1 MSASTAATNLTNN
14 DHRLAAEALLDCA
27 SQRNQQVPRSSE
39 MGAKVKKKSVVLA
52 GAGAVGTAVV
62 VAAIAGVKALQVA
75 AIGEAFAMQA
85 TPPERVN
92 AVDVEE
98 QRWESHVSSVG
109 SVTAVQGT
117 EVSAE
122 ADGVVRSIEFE
133 AGSIVG
139 AGDVLVRLD
148 DEVEQSQLR
157 SAQAGA
163 DLARLNFERA
173 QRLIEKNVISR
184 ADFEQMEATFKQAA
198 AQVDN
203 IRAVIA
209 KKVVRAPFG
218 GKVGIRRV
226 SVGDY
231 LSKGTPIV
239 SLQSVD
245 PVYVEFSVPQR
256 RLGELREGLNVSA
269 TADAHFGAEF
279 WGEITAVEPNVDEA
293 TRNVRVQATFAN
305 GHGALRPGMFV
316 AVNVV
321 LGEAKPVHV
330 VPATAVVHARDGDSV
345 FVIEAAG
352 ATEGSSHVVRREPV
366 RIGERRGDFVALDEG
381 PRVGDSVV
389 ATGVFKLRE
398 GMPVVIDNTLR
409 PEFVLEPVPGNG

>member
-1 MSASTAATNLTNN
+1 
-14 DHRLAAEALLDCA
+14 
-27 SQRNQQVPRSSE
+27 
-39 MGAKVKKKSVVLA
+39 MGAKAKRKSVGLAVA
-52 GAGAVGTAVV
+52 GAAGAAVV
-62 VAAIAGVKALQVA
+62 VAAIAGVKALQIA
-75 AIGEAFAMQA
+75 AIGEAFAMQVA
-85 TPPERVN
+85 PPERVN

-98 QRWESHVSSVG
+98 QRWESHVTSVG
-109 SVTAVQGT
+109 SVAAVQGT

-122 ADGVVRSIEFE
+122 ADGVVRSIELE
-133 AGSIVG
+133 AGSLVG

-157 SAQAGA
+157 SAEAVA
-163 DLARLNFERA
+163 ELARLSFERA
-173 QRLIEKNVISR
+173 QRLIAQNVISR
-184 ADFEQMEATFKQAA
+184 ADFEQTEATFKQAA

-245 PVYVEFSVPQR
+245 PVFVEFSVPQR
-256 RLGELREGLNVSA
+256 RLGELREGLNVAA
-269 TADAHFGAEF
+269 TTDAHPGHEF
-279 WGEITAVEPNVDEA
+279 WGEITALEPHVDEA

-316 AVNVV
+316 AVDVV
-321 LGEAKPVHV
+321 LGEARPVHV
-330 VPATAVVHARDGDSV
+330 IPATAVVHARDGDSV
-345 FVIEAAG
+345 FVIEPAAS
-352 ATEGSSHVVRREPV
+352 EGSPLVVRQRAV
-366 RIGERRGDFVALDEG
+366 KLGERRGDFVAVEEG
-381 PRVGDSVV
+381 PRAGDSVV

-398 GMPVVIDNTLR
+398 GTPVVIDNALK
-409 PEFVLEPVPGNG
+409 PEFGLAPAPGNG

>member
-1 MSASTAATNLTNN
+1 M
-14 DHRLAAEALLDCA
+14 
-27 SQRNQQVPRSSE
+27 P
-39 MGAKVKKKSVVLA
+39 AKTKRKSVVLA
-52 GAGAVGTAVV
+52 AAGAVGAAVV

-75 AIGEAFAMQA
+75 AIGEAFAMQVA
-85 TPPERVN
+85 PPERVN

-98 QRWESHVSSVG
+98 QRWESHVTSVG
-109 SVTAVQGT
+109 SVEAVQGT

-122 ADGVVRSIEFE
+122 ADGVVRAIELE
-133 AGSIVG
+133 AGSIVA
-139 AGDVLVRLD
+139 AGQVLVRLD
-148 DEVEQSQLR
+148 VEVEQSQLR
-157 SAQAGA
+157 SAEAA
-163 DLARLNFERA
+163 AELARLSFERA
-173 QRLIEKNVISR
+173 QRLIAQNVISR
-184 ADFEQMEATFKQAA
+184 ADFEQTEATFKQAV

-209 KKVVRAPFG
+209 KKVVRAPFA

-231 LSKGTPIV
+231 LLKGAPIV

-269 TADAHFGAEF
+269 TADAHPGDEL
-279 WGEITAVEPNVDEA
+279 WGEITAIEPHVDEA

-316 AVNVV
+316 AVDVV

-330 VPATAVVHARDGDSV
+330 IPATAVVHARDGDSV
-345 FVIEAAG
+345 FVIEAGDASQ
-352 ATEGSSHVVRREPV
+352 GSSLVVRQRPV
-366 RIGERRGDFVALDEG
+366 TLGERRGDFVAVEEG
-381 PRVGDSVV
+381 PRAGESVV

-398 GMPVVIDNTLR
+398 GMPVVIDNALR
-409 PEFVLEPVPGNG
+409 PEFVLAPAPGNG

>member
-1 MSASTAATNLTNN
+1 MGARSRGKAMVLTAAG
-14 DHRLAAEALLDCA
+14 AATA
-27 SQRNQQVPRSSE
+27 
-39 MGAKVKKKSVVLA
+39 
-52 GAGAVGTAVV
+52 AVV
-62 VAAIAGVKALQVA
+62 VAAIAGVKLFQVA
-75 AIGEAFAMQA
+75 AIGEAFAMQVP
-85 TPPERVN
+85 PPERVN

-98 QRWESHVSSVG
+98 QRWESHVTSVG
-109 SVTAVQGT
+109 SVQAVQGT

-133 AGSIVG
+133 AGSIVD
-139 AGDVLVRLD
+139 AGQVLVRLD

-157 SAQAGA
+157 SAEAA
-163 DLARLNFERA
+163 AELARLTFERA
-173 QRLIEKNVISR
+173 ERLIARNVISR
-184 ADFEQMEATFKQAA
+184 ADFEQAEATFKQAK

-203 IRAVIA
+203 VRAIIA
-209 KKVVRAPFG
+209 KKVVRAPFAG
-218 GKVGIRRV
+218 RVGIRRV

-256 RLGELREGLNVSA
+256 RLGELREGLNVAA
-269 TADAHFGAEF
+269 TADAHPGAEF
-279 WGEITAVEPNVDEA
+279 WGEITGLEAHVDEA

-316 AVNVV
+316 TVDVV

-330 VPATAVVHARDGDSV
+330 IPATAVVHARDGDSV
-345 FVIEAAG
+345 FVIEAAD
-352 ATEGSSHVVRREPV
+352 ASEGGSLVVRQRPV
-366 RIGERRGDFVALDEG
+366 KLGERRGDFVALEEG
-381 PRVGDSVV
+381 PRLGDSVV

-398 GMPVVIDNTLR
+398 GMPVVIDNALK
-409 PEFVLEPVPGNG
+409 PEFVLAPVPGNG